1 MPFYMLLPILV
12 AVAYLAVN
20 LGSKNKV
27 PVAKIA
33 LTIAL
38 VCVIAYFAYPLFAPL
53 VNELMQLGTH
63 FQFQ

>member
-12 AVAYLAVN
+12 AVASLAVN

-33 LTIAL
+33 LTIA
-38 VCVIAYFAYPLFAPL
+38 VACITAYFAYPLFAPL

-63 FQFQ
+63 IRFQ